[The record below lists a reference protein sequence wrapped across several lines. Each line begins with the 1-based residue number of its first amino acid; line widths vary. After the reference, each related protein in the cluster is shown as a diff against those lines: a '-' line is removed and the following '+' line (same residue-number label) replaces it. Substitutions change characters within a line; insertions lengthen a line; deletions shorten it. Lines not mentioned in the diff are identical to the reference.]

1 MKQPF
6 QKNIDKA
13 AAVSGFTLIEVM
25 IALGIFSLGLLAASA
40 LQNAS
45 LKSTGNIAR
54 TAEALTVLEDHTER
68 LKAMPFYAND
78 DGMDNDADGDIDEI
92 DETLPEL
99 VAGEYNV
106 ARVNGRYVL
115 NWRVVDDVPIG
126 QQDET
131 VLPGVTPG
139 NYTVSKTIFVRV
151 ARAGQNP
158 QTQALAMVEFVKTWA
173 AEGMP

>member
-25 IALGIFSLGLLAASA
+25 IALGIFSLGLMAAAA

-45 LKSTGNIAR
+45 LKATGNIAR
-54 TAEALTVLEDHTER
+54 TTEALTIMEDQAER
-68 LKAMPFYAND
+68 LKALPFYAND
-78 DGMDNDADGDIDEI
+78 DGIDNDGDGDVDEI
-92 DETLPEL
+92 DEMLPEL

-115 NWRVVDDVPIG
+115 NWQVVDDVPIG

-131 VLPGVTPG
+131 VLPGVPVG

-151 ARAGQNP
+151 ALAGDNP
-158 QTQALAMVEFVKTWA
+158 QIQPLAMVEFVKTWA
-173 AEGMP
+173 VDGMP